1 MDLEYVMSIYPTVH
15 PDYLLVTMID
25 IRDNGYPR
33 NYNTINWFERRLL
46 ICVLDYAMFRSMRDK
61 LQAEKRSNLYKNIDF
76 EVWRAKHSNMVRN
89 VKNNSDQIVV
99 KKMPVC
105 AEDIKI
111 QPISR

>member
-33 NYNTINWFERRLL
+33 NYNIINWFERRLM
-46 ICVLDYAMFRSMRDK
+46 IYVLDYAIFCSMRDK

-76 EVWRAKHSNMVRN
+76 EGWRAKQSNRR
-89 VKNNSDQIVV
+89 
-99 KKMPVC
+99 KMPKTILVKLWSKKC
-105 AEDIKI
+105 PFVQKA
-111 QPISR
+111 